1 MSLKHRLDDGFSTR
15 ITFDSYP
22 NVEFWEK
29 GVKLPGID
37 GWTPIETTTMRNT
50 LYRTFSPRALITL
63 SVMHLTVAFSSDF
76 YNTGSTG
83 ILPMTNKN
91 TQITATLPDG
101 ATYTFWGFVQG
112 SEPSEM
118 VEGSQPTQTI
128 TIHPSNQDNNKVE
141 QAPTFVASSL

>member
-1 MSLKHRLDDGFSTR
+1 MNTSKH
-15 ITFDSYP
+15 
-22 NVEFWEK
+22 
-29 GVKLPGID
+29 
-37 GWTPIETTTMRNT
+37 
-50 LYRTFSPRALITL
+50 A
-63 SVMHLTVAFSSDF
+63 
-76 YNTGSTG
+76 
-83 ILPMTNKN
+83 N
-91 TQITATLPDG
+91 TQKSFKSAGKITATLPDG